1 MRLELTIEEIK
12 KITNELVLSYLDT
25 KGKVALSPEVSAFIT
40 FFVDSFIVRAR
51 IDPPLTALQ
60 KAPTAGEWHKR
71 FAEYVS
77 SLRDVKDKLLE
88 KMKDFNE

>member
-25 KGKVALSPEVSAFIT
+25 KGKVALSTELSAFVT
-40 FFVDSFIVRAR
+40 FFVDAFIVRAR
-51 IDPPLTALQ
+51 TDPPLTALQ

-71 FAEYVS
+71 FTECVS
-77 SLRDVKDKLLE
+77 SLRDVKDKLVE
-88 KMKDFNE
+88 KLKEFNE